1 MIVRSVASVVLL
13 WMLGFLWFVVSLPGE
28 AGSVKTDAVVVA
40 TGGAGR
46 INHGLAVL
54 ASGQAQALFV
64 SGVDP
69 DVTSAQFA
77 EQFEVPRRQMRCC
90 VTLGYEAKDTH
101 GNAAEIA
108 RWIAEGDVRS
118 VRLVTHDWH
127 MRRTALELDRAVPDD
142 IYILRDAVPSQPGM
156 PTLFLEYHKL
166 VAIWARGLFDRWLR

>member
-1 MIVRSVASVVLL
+1 MIVRSVASLALL

-28 AGSVKTDAVVVA
+28 AGPIKTDAVVVA

-46 INHGLAVL
+46 IKHGLAVL
-54 ASGQAQALFV
+54 ASGQARALFV

-69 DVTSAQFA
+69 DVTSEQFA
-77 EQFEVPRRQMRCC
+77 AQFEVPRRQMQCC

-127 MRRTALELDRAVPDD
+127 MRRTALELERAVPDD
-142 IYILRDAVPSQPGM
+142 FLILRDAVPSQPSLG
-156 PTLFLEYHKL
+156 TLFLEYHKL
-166 VAIWARGLFDRWLR
+166 VASWAGGLFDGWPR